1 VCWIIFNKR
10 KEQKGIGK
18 KRIKKE
24 YGVRA
29 LVAMNAESD

>member
-1 VCWIIFNKR
+1 VRWIIFNKR
-10 KEQKGIGK
+10 KEQKGIEKNK
-18 KRIKKE
+18 KK